1 MIEISPAT
9 DEEVFEV
16 MADPA
21 IWDAISDDGDGE
33 PSMGVVGQTS
43 EWIRLAGRVGGK
55 LIGVIM
61 LHDYEDGEMIH
72 VNVLPGFRTQYAP
85 EFVRQ
90 SLQYA
95 VSPTYAEIPDSLPN
109 IQRFAE
115 HQGFVRVSGSE
126 SIGQKNGKQ
135 YQLGLYKRVA

>member
-9 DEEVFEV
+9 DAEVFQV

-21 IWDAISDDGDGE
+21 IWDAISDDGDGD
-33 PSMGVVGQTS
+33 PSMDVVGQTS
-43 EWIRLAGRVGGK
+43 DWIRLAGRVGGK

-72 VNVLPGFRTQYAP
+72 VNVLPGFRTQYAAD
-85 EFVRQ
+85 FVRE
-90 SLQYA
+90 SLNHA
-95 VSPTYAEIPDSLPN
+95 VSPTYAEIPDNLPN

-115 HQGFVRVSGSE
+115 HQGFVRVSGYE
-126 SIGQKNGKQ
+126 SIGQKNGKK